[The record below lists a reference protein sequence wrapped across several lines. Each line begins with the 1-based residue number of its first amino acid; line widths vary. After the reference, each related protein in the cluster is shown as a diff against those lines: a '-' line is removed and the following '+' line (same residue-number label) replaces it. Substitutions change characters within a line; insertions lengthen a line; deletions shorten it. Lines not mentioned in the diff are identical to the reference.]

1 MGGKGSRQLQGPGGH
16 SGQVIP
22 VICKNLGA
30 VELYPFND
38 TGITVLIF
46 VFQGDSSDLFQRGV
60 DPVLIVVGDPVF
72 PAVGGRNPGDPVDQ
86 VILGFKGNVIQQILR
101 FHQTAHGVVF
111 VGNRRRAVKG
121 FPDEPFFIIVA
132 VGYRIAV
139 SVGGAGRQSGLQIK
153 GISCERAAANGYAG
167 VVSIAVISKGIAEA
181 VMGNGGKPVIL
192 IAIARCG
199 TAGGNRGHPV
209 QAVVG
214 IGDALSIAAYCNFII
229 CAISLCNQCVFFLI
243 MRLQFTEVKYI
254 LIFFELG

>member
-1 MGGKGSRQLQGPGGH
+1 MFFPVVVASIIAPTPLTARNQGLGRLIYL
-16 SGQVIP
+16 VVAIP
-22 VICKNLGA
+22 KMCIR
-30 VELYPFND
+30 D
-38 TGITVLIF
+38 
-46 VFQGDSSDLFQRGV
+46 R
-60 DPVLIVVGDPVF
+60 
-72 PAVGGRNPGDPVDQ
+72 RNPGDPVDQ

-139 SVGGAGRQSGLQIK
+139 PVGGAGRQSGLQIK

-199 TAGGNRGHPV
+199 TCLLYTSR
-209 QAVVG
+209 
-214 IGDALSIAAYCNFII
+214 
-229 CAISLCNQCVFFLI
+229 CV
-243 MRLQFTEVKYI
+243 
-254 LIFFELG
+254 